1 MNDRVQS
8 TYVGMPGAGSL
19 AQRNSVLRNT
29 YWLLALTLVPT
40 VLGAWIGVQTGIVR
54 GLGTGLS
61 LLVFFGGAFAFM
73 WGIERNKNSGVGVAL
88 LLGFTFFMGLML
100 SRILGVVLS
109 RGDGAQ
115 LVMMAFGITAAI
127 FFGMATLA
135 TVIKRD
141 LTNMGKFLGM
151 GALLLFVALLANI
164 FIQSSA
170 LMLTLSVLGA
180 GLFSAYMLYDLKRIV
195 DGGETNYISATLALY
210 LDVFNVFQ
218 FILSL
223 LGFGSSSSD

>member
-1 MNDRVQS
+1 
-8 TYVGMPGAGSL
+8 
-19 AQRNSVLRNT
+19 
-29 YWLLALTLVPT
+29 
-40 VLGAWIGVQTGIVR
+40 
-54 GLGTGLS
+54 
-61 LLVFFGGAFAFM
+61 
-73 WGIERNKNSGVGVAL
+73 
-88 LLGFTFFMGLML
+88 
-100 SRILGVVLS
+100 VLS

-127 FFGMATLA
+127 FFGMATLS

-141 LTNMGKFLGM
+141 LSNMGKFLWV
-151 GALLLFVALLANI
+151 GALILMVALLANI